1 MSKTY
6 SQEFLLSFTQSYL
19 DLQSVVFCQN
29 FVFLNGLNG
38 IIVLVLNVSWL

>member
-6 SQEFLLSFTQSYL
+6 SQEFLLSFTLSYL
-19 DLQSVVFCQN
+19 DLQLVVFCH
-29 FVFLNGLNG
+29 FIFLNGLNG